1 MGARIPHLLK
11 IKVLNH
17 WLDGM
22 SRDNI
27 AINVKIASGS
37 VSRITEEF
45 ESTQIPDIDLL
56 REVALRL
63 KKQNFDLTQFARS
76 MRLRRMLDNLELPED
91 RIEKFLEYLCVFFY
105 KHDDKNAKEFLLQ
118 LELVYEMATS
128 LDVSIH
134 DILGDIDKKKAEL
147 IHLNNKILI
156 LNQQIDEK
164 KAEFVSIVKNTE
176 RYIAYRQYGYDY
188 PK

>member
-45 ESTQIPDIDLL
+45 KNTEIPDIDLL

-63 KKQNFDLTQFARS
+63 KKQNFDLTQFARFY
-76 MRLRRMLDNLELPED
+76 E
-91 RIEKFLEYLCVFFY
+91 IEE
-105 KHDDKNAKEFLLQ
+105 NA
-118 LELVYEMATS
+118 
-128 LDVSIH
+128 
-134 DILGDIDKKKAEL
+134 
-147 IHLNNKILI
+147 
-156 LNQQIDEK
+156 
-164 KAEFVSIVKNTE
+164 
-176 RYIAYRQYGYDY
+176 R
-188 PK
+188 